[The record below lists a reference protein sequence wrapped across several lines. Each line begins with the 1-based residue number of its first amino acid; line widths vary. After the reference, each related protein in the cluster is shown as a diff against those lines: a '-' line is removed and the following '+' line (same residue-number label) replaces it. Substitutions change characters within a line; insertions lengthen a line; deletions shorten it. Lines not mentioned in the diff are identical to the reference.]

1 MGTRSKNGL
10 VMMALVVVLLVATG
24 CAGGARVGTLQT
36 ESKTV
41 ELGGAE
47 SVSVNIEMGAGEL
60 DMSGGAGELLEAD
73 FTYNV
78 ADLKPEV
85 SFAGGKLTV
94 RTPSVRTGIASL
106 FDLDEYRYEWD
117 LRLNDDVPMDMNV
130 AVGAGRSDL
139 RLGSL
144 SLTSLDVA
152 GGAGEVRV
160 DLSGSKSLTSLD
172 IASGAGA
179 LTVDLTGTWMTD
191 LKANIGGGVGEKIL
205 ILPRNTGVRVKVE
218 LGIGTVDA
226 SGLKKD
232 GDYYTNDA
240 YGQSP
245 VTLEIEVAGGVGG
258 VELRVGE

>member
-10 VMMALVVVLLVATG
+10 VMLALVAVLLAAAG
-24 CAGGARVGTLQT
+24 CAGGARVGALQT

-47 SVSVNIEMGAGEL
+47 SVRVDIEMGAGEL
-60 DMSGGAGELLEAD
+60 DMSGGAGALLEAD

-78 ADLKPEV
+78 AEMKPEV
-85 SFAGGKLTV
+85 DFSGGTLTV
-94 RTPSVRTGIASL
+94 RTPSVQTGIGSL
-106 FDLDEYRYEWD
+106 FDLDDYRYEWD
-117 LRLNDDVPMDMNV
+117 LRLNEDVPMEMKV

-152 GGAGEVRV
+152 GGAGELLV
-160 DLSGSKSLTSLD
+160 DLSGSKTLTSLD
-172 IASGAGA
+172 IANGAGE
-179 LTVDLTGTWMTD
+179 LTVDLTGTWVTD
-191 LKANIGGGVGEKIL
+191 LKASIGGGVGEKTL
-205 ILPRNTGVRVKVE
+205 ILPRDTGVRVKVE
-218 LGIGTVDA
+218 LGIGSVDA